1 MSSKLL
7 SAFNEGVS
15 LSMSGNHEAAIHAFD
30 RVLAQDPNDVLAL
43 SAKGSEYASLGR
55 PREALKCFERAIDLD
70 PETAEHYRNAAIC
83 QLELD
88 EPELA
93 RNLLEQALAL
103 NTETAWREASAVEIA
118 NLGEALA
125 TESGKHRTRGIGL
138 TGKARYRHARHVL
151 EVALEL
157 NPGLAEAA
165 RALADVW
172 AHLGDTEKRD
182 QYTQLAGRLQRTAT
196 AV

>member
-1 MSSKLL
+1 MSTLL
-7 SAFNEGVS
+7 AAFNEGVS
-15 LSMSGNHEAAIHAFD
+15 HSMSGNHASAIQVFD
-30 RVLAQDPNDVLAL
+30 RVLAQDSNHVLAL
-43 SAKGSEYASLGR
+43 SAKGSALASLGR

-70 PETAEHYRNAAIC
+70 PETAEHYRNAALC

-88 EPELA
+88 EPDAAREL
-93 RNLLEQALAL
+93 LDEALQL
-103 NTETAWREASAVEIA
+103 NTESAWREATAVEIA

-151 EVALEL
+151 EMALEL
-157 NPGLAEAA
+157 NPAQLEAA

-172 AHLGDTEKRD
+172 SHLGDTDKRD
-182 QYTQLAGRLQRTAT
+182 QYTQLAGRLLRTAG
-196 AV
+196 

>member
-1 MSSKLL
+1 MSTLL
-7 SAFNEGVS
+7 TAFNEGVS
-15 LSMSGNHEAAIHAFD
+15 HSMSGNHEAAIQVFD
-30 RVLAQDPNDVLAL
+30 RVLSQDPNHVLAL
-43 SAKGSEYASLGR
+43 SAKGSSLASLGK

-70 PETAEHYRNAAIC
+70 PEMSEHYRNAALC
-83 QLELD
+83 ELELD
-88 EPELA
+88 EPEAA
-93 RNLLEQALAL
+93 RSLLEEALQL
-103 NTETAWREASAVEIA
+103 NTEAAWREATAVEIA

-151 EVALEL
+151 EMALEL
-157 NPGLAEAA
+157 HPGLSEAA

-182 QYTQLAGRLQRTAT
+182 QYTQLAGRLMRAT

>member
-1 MSSKLL
+1 MSTLL
-7 SAFNEGVS
+7 AAFNEGVS
-15 LSMSGNHEAAIHAFD
+15 HSMSGNHEAAIQVFD
-30 RVLAQDPNDVLAL
+30 RVLSQDPNHVLAL
-43 SAKGSEYASLGR
+43 SAKGSSLASLGK

-70 PETAEHYRNAAIC
+70 PEMSEHYRNAALC
-83 QLELD
+83 ELELD
-88 EPELA
+88 EPEAA
-93 RNLLEQALAL
+93 RSLLEEALQL
-103 NTETAWREASAVEIA
+103 NTEAAWREATAVEIA
-118 NLGEALA
+118 TLGEALA

-151 EVALEL
+151 EMALEL
-157 NPGLAEAA
+157 HPGLSEAA

-182 QYTQLAGRLQRTAT
+182 QYNQLAGRLMRAT

>member
-1 MSSKLL
+1 MSTLL
-7 SAFNEGVS
+7 AAFNEGVS
-15 LSMSGNHEAAIHAFD
+15 LSMSGNHEAAIQVFD
-30 RVLAQDPNDVLAL
+30 RVLSQDPNHVLAV
-43 SAKGSEYASLGR
+43 SAKGSSLASLGR
-55 PREALKCFERAIDLD
+55 PREALKCFERAIDQD

-88 EPELA
+88 EPEAA
-93 RNLLEQALAL
+93 RALLDEALQL
-103 NTETAWREASAVEIA
+103 NTELAWREATAVEIA
-118 NLGEALA
+118 NLGEALL

-151 EVALEL
+151 EMALEL
-157 NPGLAEAA
+157 YPALTEAA

-182 QYTQLAGRLQRTAT
+182 QYTQLAGRLLRSSAG
-196 AV
+196 